1 MYQSETMKAAKIF
14 NSIKMFAV
22 IEEIEL
28 IVQMN
33 KKWIEIQ
40 IEKKSKEKNQ
50 VNTNT
55 CTKHDVRCFH
65 FSYFQ

>member
-33 KKWIEIQ
+33 KKINCNTNR
-40 IEKKSKEKNQ
+40 KKSKEK
-50 VNTNT
+50 
-55 CTKHDVRCFH
+55 
-65 FSYFQ
+65 

>member
-33 KKWIEIQ
+33 KKSIAIQ
-40 IEKKSKEKNQ
+40 IEKKAKKN
-50 VNTNT
+50 NT
-55 CTKHDVRCFH
+55 K
-65 FSYFQ
+65 